1 MNHERRITMDKKQ
14 SLAFLLSA
22 MMVATPFSA
31 FAAEDGT
38 APADADASAKAATE
52 QSVENNQAKGKA
64 SVQEDAQLDE
74 NELPIVPG
82 EGTGEEK
89 KDETPASNAWE
100 AADFTYGEWVIGGSD
115 KICPSN
121 DDTAYLKTKVWVV
134 TGLSDSGKAK
144 LENNKNL
151 VIPAKDPDG
160 KKVQG
165 VGKEAFK
172 KMGLTSVQF
181 PENVKTANDTNW
193 DSSVKERGDFFIGNL
208 AFQGNNLKEVTLPE
222 GVFYVATNGFSRNPN
237 LKEVTFPSTIK
248 LIGNSAFAA
257 CAIEK
262 LNFSENTDFPLAIDN
277 IAFFNN
283 KIKSVWLPDKT
294 EKVTNMA
301 FRSNTGVENGIVH
314 LYIPKTKGNY
324 VDNNAYQKPFVGD
337 AIPAEAWAEK
347 PWGTAHFT
355 FDGTTITGLSESGK
369 IKIQNDTNLVL
380 PDQNAAGEDVTA
392 IGNGTNGVGTFGYKA
407 ADGTV
412 YAPDFVKLPAKL
424 ESIGNFAFSAVVD
437 TKTSEVKHGVKAVVF
452 PETLKTIG
460 NTAFQNAPLTEVSL
474 PDSVTSVGS
483 GAFTNTEQATTHIE
497 KVKLSKGMTAIPAG
511 MFTNQKVKNVEI
523 PEGIKTIGKRAF
535 AGNRV
540 ETLKLSGTVE
550 KIDEYAFWNNQIKEL
565 EIPGNVKTIGRYA
578 FQRTQDSIKASIN
591 KVVLHEG
598 LESIGKQAFYQTL
611 TSECKSIDLPTTV
624 KVLDAAAFEGNAKVT
639 LISLVEDQVNAV
651 GDYAK
656 VVAKGTAHEI
666 VLIHKVTFDAGEG
679 KADAETARTDKDG
692 KLAEL
697 PDAVRDGYTFE
708 GWFTAA
714 EGGVAVTADTVFDK
728 DTTVFAHWKKNVVSA
743 TPSVKLSTSAY
754 TYNGKVKTPGV
765 KVSVNG
771 TVLTKDNYSVSYG
784 KGRKNVG
791 KYTVKVTLK
800 NDYAGSKTVSFKINP
815 PKSAVKKLK
824 KGKKSFTVYVKK
836 QSKQTSGYQVQ
847 YSTSK
852 KFKSP
857 KTKSLTSYKKTSL
870 KVKKL
875 KKHKK
880 YYVRVRTYKK
890 VGKAK
895 YYSSWSSAKS
905 VKTK

>member
-1 MNHERRITMDKKQ
+1 MDKKQ

-100 AADFTYGEWVIGGSD
+100 AADFTYGEWAID
-115 KICPSN
+115 KNDMLCPSN
-121 DDTAYLKTKVWVV
+121 DSEAYLKTTVWVV

-144 LENNKNL
+144 LENNKDL
-151 VIPAKDPDG
+151 VIPAKDSDG

-181 PENVKTANDTNW
+181 PENVKTDNDTNW

-347 PWGTAHFT
+347 PWGTAHFI

-407 ADGTV
+407 ADCTV
-412 YAPDFVKLPAKL
+412 YAPDSVKLPAKL

-483 GAFTNTEQATTHIE
+483 GAFTNTEKATTHIE

-697 PDAVRDGYTFE
+697 PGAVRDGYTFE

-714 EGGVAVTADTVFDK
+714 EGGDAVTADTVFDK

-743 TPSVKLSTSAY
+743 TPSVKLSTSTY
-754 TYNGKVKTPGV
+754 TYNEKVKTPGV

>member
-1 MNHERRITMDKKQ
+1 MDKKQ

-100 AADFTYGEWVIGGSD
+100 AADFTYGEWAID
-115 KICPSN
+115 KNDMLCPSN
-121 DDTAYLKTKVWVV
+121 DNEAYLKTTVWVV

-144 LENNKNL
+144 LENNKDL
-151 VIPAKDPDG
+151 VIPAKDSDG

-412 YAPDFVKLPAKL
+412 YAPDSVKLPAKL

-497 KVKLSKGMTAIPAG
+497 KVKLSKGMTAIPVS

-697 PDAVRDGYTFE
+697 PGAARDGYTFE

-890 VGKAK
+890 VGKPK

>member
-1 MNHERRITMDKKQ
+1 MDKKQ

-100 AADFTYGEWVIGGSD
+100 AADFTYGEWVIGGTD

-121 DDTAYLKTKVWVV
+121 DNEAYLKTTVWVV

-144 LENNKNL
+144 LESNKDL
-151 VIPAKDPDG
+151 VIPAKDSDG

-165 VGKEAFK
+165 VGESAFK
-172 KMGLTSVQF
+172 SMGIKSVKF

-193 DSSVKERGDFFIGNL
+193 DSNVKERGDFFIGGL
-208 AFQGNNLKEVTLPE
+208 AFQSNNLEEVTLPE
-222 GVFYVATNGFSRNPN
+222 GVFYLARQAFAKNAN
-237 LKEVTFPSTIK
+237 LKKVTFPSTIK
-248 LIGNSAFAA
+248 MLASGAFGS
-257 CAIEK
+257 CAIES
-262 LNFSENTDFPLAIDN
+262 LNFPETTDFPLVIDN
-277 IAFFNN
+277 GAFMVN

-294 EKVTNMA
+294 EKVSKQA
-301 FRSNTGVENGIVH
+301 FMKNTGMENGTVH
-314 LYIPKTKGNY
+314 LYIPTTKGSY
-324 VDNNAYQKPFVGD
+324 VDNNAYQQPFVGD

-347 PWGTAHFT
+347 PWGTAHFA

-392 IGNGTNGVGTFGYKA
+392 IGNGTNGVGTFGYKE

-412 YAPDFVKLPAKL
+412 YAPDSVKLPAKL

-437 TKTSEVKHGVKAVVF
+437 TKTSEVKHGVKEVEF

-483 GAFTNTEQATTHIE
+483 GAFTNTEKATTHIE

-511 MFTNQKVKNVEI
+511 IFTNQKVKNVEI

-639 LISLVEDQVNAV
+639 LISLEDQVNAV

-728 DTTVFAHWKKNVVSA
+728 DITVFAHWKKNVVSA
-743 TPSVKLSTSAY
+743 TPSVKLSTSTY
-754 TYNGKVKTPGV
+754 TYNEKVKTPGV

-824 KGKKSFTVYVKK
+824 KGKNP
-836 QSKQTSGYQVQ
+836 
-847 YSTSK
+847 
-852 KFKSP
+852 SP
-857 KTKSLTSYKKTSL
+857 YM
-870 KVKKL
+870 
-875 KKHKK
+875 
-880 YYVRVRTYKK
+880 
-890 VGKAK
+890 
-895 YYSSWSSAKS
+895 
-905 VKTK
+905 

>member
-1 MNHERRITMDKKQ
+1 MDKKQ

-100 AADFTYGEWVIGGSD
+100 ATDFTYGEWTIDSNAML
-115 KICPSN
+115 CPSN
-121 DDTAYLKTKVWVV
+121 DTEAYLKTTVWVV

-151 VIPAKDPDG
+151 VIPEKDPTG

-165 VGKEAFK
+165 VGKDAFK

-222 GVFYVATNGFSRNPN
+222 GVFYVAPNGFSKNPN

-355 FDGTTITGLSESGK
+355 FDGTTITGLSESGE

-392 IGNGTNGVGTFGYKA
+392 IGDGTNGVGTFGYKA

-412 YAPDFVKLPAKL
+412 YAPDSVKLPAKL

-483 GAFTNTEQATTHIE
+483 GAFTNTEKATTHIE

-523 PEGIKTIGKRAF
+523 PEGIKTIGVRAF

-540 ETLKLSGTVE
+540 ETLKISGTVE
-550 KIDEYAFWNNQIKEL
+550 KIDDYAFWNNQMKEL

-578 FQRTQDSIKASIN
+578 FQRTQEYIKATIN

-598 LESIGKQAFYQTL
+598 LESIGKKAFYQTL

-639 LISLVEDQVNAV
+639 LISLVEDQVNAK
-651 GDYAK
+651 GDYTK

-666 VLIHKVTFDAGEG
+666 VLVHKVTFDAGEG

-697 PDAVRDGYTFE
+697 PNAVRDGYTFE

-714 EGGVAVTADTVFDK
+714 EGGDAVTADTVFDK

-743 TPSVKLSTSAY
+743 TPSAKLSTSAY

>member
-1 MNHERRITMDKKQ
+1 MDKKQ

-100 AADFTYGEWVIGGSD
+100 AADFTYGEWAID
-115 KICPSN
+115 KNDMLCPSN
-121 DDTAYLKTKVWVV
+121 DSEAYLKTTVWVV

-144 LENNKNL
+144 LENNKDL
-151 VIPAKDPDG
+151 VIPAKDSDG

-181 PENVKTANDTNW
+181 PENVKTDNDTNW

-347 PWGTAHFT
+347 PWGTAHFI

-412 YAPDFVKLPAKL
+412 YAPDSVKLPAKL

-483 GAFTNTEQATTHIE
+483 GAFTNTEKATTHIE

-697 PDAVRDGYTFE
+697 PGAVRDGYTFE

-714 EGGVAVTADTVFDK
+714 EGGDAVTADTVFDK

-743 TPSVKLSTSAY
+743 TPSVKLSTSTY
-754 TYNGKVKTPGV
+754 TYNEKVKTPGV

>member
-1 MNHERRITMDKKQ
+1 MDKKQ

-31 FAAEDGT
+31 FAAEDGG
-38 APADADASAKAATE
+38 APADADASSAKAATE
-52 QSVENNQAKGKA
+52 QGVENNQATGKA

-89 KDETPASNAWE
+89 KDETPASNAW
-100 AADFTYGEWVIGGSD
+100 AA
-115 KICPSN
+115 
-121 DDTAYLKTKVWVV
+121 
-134 TGLSDSGKAK
+134 
-144 LENNKNL
+144 
-151 VIPAKDPDG
+151 
-160 KKVQG
+160 
-165 VGKEAFK
+165 
-172 KMGLTSVQF
+172 
-181 PENVKTANDTNW
+181 
-193 DSSVKERGDFFIGNL
+193 
-208 AFQGNNLKEVTLPE
+208 
-222 GVFYVATNGFSRNPN
+222 
-237 LKEVTFPSTIK
+237 
-248 LIGNSAFAA
+248 
-257 CAIEK
+257 
-262 LNFSENTDFPLAIDN
+262 TDFI
-277 IAFFNN
+277 
-283 KIKSVWLPDKT
+283 
-294 EKVTNMA
+294 
-301 FRSNTGVENGIVH
+301 
-314 LYIPKTKGNY
+314 
-324 VDNNAYQKPFVGD
+324 
-337 AIPAEAWAEK
+337 
-347 PWGTAHFT
+347 

-380 PDQNAAGEDVTA
+380 PDQNAAGEDITA
-392 IGNGTNGVGTFGYKA
+392 IGKGTVGVGTFGYKT

-412 YAPDFVKLPAKL
+412 YAPDSVKLPAKL

-437 TKTSEVKHGVKAVVF
+437 TKTSEVKHGVKEVEF

-460 NTAFQNAPLTEVSL
+460 DTAFQNAPLTEVSL
-474 PDSVTSVGS
+474 PDSVTSVGN

-523 PEGIKTIGKRAF
+523 PEGIKTIGIRAF

-540 ETLKLSGTVE
+540 ETLKISGTVE
-550 KIDEYAFWNNQIKEL
+550 KIDDYAFWNNQMKEL
-565 EIPGNVKTIGRYA
+565 EIPGNVKTIGRFA
-578 FQRTQDSIKASIN
+578 FQRTQKYIEATIN

-598 LESIGKQAFYQTL
+598 LESIGKKAFYQTL

-639 LISLVEDQVNAV
+639 LTSLVEDQVNAK
-651 GDYAK
+651 GNYTK
-656 VVAKGTAHEI
+656 VVPQGKAHEI
-666 VLIHKVTFDAGEG
+666 VLVHKVTFDAGEGKTDAETARTDKDGKLAELPGAARDGYTFEGWFTAAEGGDAVTADTVFDKDTTVFAHWKAYPVVTFDAGEG

-692 KLAEL
+692 KLEEL
-697 PDAVRDGYTFE
+697 PGAARDGYTFE

-714 EGGVAVTADTVFDK
+714 EGGDAVTADTVFDK

-743 TPSVKLSTSAY
+743 TPSVKLSTSVY

-791 KYTVKVTLK
+791 KYAVKVTLK

-824 KGKKSFTVYVKK
+824 KSKKSFTVYVKK

-890 VGKAK
+890 IGKAK
-895 YYSSWSSAKS
+895 YYSGWSSAKS

>member
-1 MNHERRITMDKKQ
+1 MDKKQ

-89 KDETPASNAWE
+89 KDEPPASNAWE
-100 AADFTYGEWVIGGSD
+100 ATDFTYGEWVIGGTD

-121 DDTAYLKTKVWVV
+121 DTEAYLKTTVWVV

-144 LENNKNL
+144 LENNKDL

-165 VGKEAFK
+165 VGESAFK
-172 KMGLTSVQF
+172 SMGIKSVKF

-193 DSSVKERGDFFIGNL
+193 DSNVKERGDFFIGGL
-208 AFQGNNLKEVTLPE
+208 AFQSNNLEEVTLPE
-222 GVFYVATNGFSRNPN
+222 GVFYLARQAFAKNAN
-237 LKEVTFPSTIK
+237 LKKVTFPSTIK
-248 LIGNSAFAA
+248 MLASGAFGS
-257 CAIEK
+257 CAIES
-262 LNFSENTDFPLAIDN
+262 LNFPETTDFPLVIDN
-277 IAFFNN
+277 GAFMVN

-294 EKVTNMA
+294 EKVSKQA
-301 FRSNTGVENGIVH
+301 FMKNTGMENGTVH
-314 LYIPKTKGNY
+314 LYIPTTKGSY
-324 VDNNAYQKPFVGD
+324 VDNNAYQQPFVGD

-347 PWGTAHFT
+347 PWGTAHFA

-412 YAPDFVKLPAKL
+412 YAPDSVKLPAKL

-437 TKTSEVKHGVKAVVF
+437 TKTSEVKHGVKEVEF

-483 GAFTNTEQATTHIE
+483 GAFTNTEKATTHIE

-697 PDAVRDGYTFE
+697 PTATRDGYTFE

-714 EGGVAVTADTVFDK
+714 EGGDAVTADTVFDK
-728 DTTVFAHWKKNVVSA
+728 DTTVFAHWKQNVVKA

-857 KTKSLTSYKKTSL
+857 KAKSLTSYKKTKL

>member
-1 MNHERRITMDKKQ
+1 MDKKQ

-31 FAAEDGT
+31 FATEDGT

-100 AADFTYGEWVIGGSD
+100 AADFTYGEWAID
-115 KICPSN
+115 KNDMLCPSN
-121 DDTAYLKTKVWVV
+121 DNEAYLKTTVWVV

-144 LENNKNL
+144 LENNKDL
-151 VIPAKDPDG
+151 VIPAKDSDG

-392 IGNGTNGVGTFGYKA
+392 IGDGTNGVGTFGYKA

-412 YAPDFVKLPAKL
+412 YAPDSVKLPAKL

-483 GAFTNTEQATTHIE
+483 GAFTNTEKATTHIE

-697 PDAVRDGYTFE
+697 PGAVRDGYTFE

-714 EGGVAVTADTVFDK
+714 EGGDAVTADTVFDK

>member
-1 MNHERRITMDKKQ
+1 MDKKQ

-38 APADADASAKAATE
+38 ALADADASAKAATE

-89 KDETPASNAWE
+89 KDEPPASNAWE
-100 AADFTYGEWVIGGSD
+100 ATDFTYGEWAID
-115 KICPSN
+115 KNDMLCPSN
-121 DDTAYLKTKVWVV
+121 DSEAYLKTTVWVV

-144 LENNKNL
+144 LENNKDL
-151 VIPAKDPDG
+151 VIPAKDSDG

-181 PENVKTANDTNW
+181 PENVKTDNDTNW

-347 PWGTAHFT
+347 PWGTAHFI

-412 YAPDFVKLPAKL
+412 YAPDSVKLPAKL

-483 GAFTNTEQATTHIE
+483 GAFTNTEKATTHIE

-697 PDAVRDGYTFE
+697 PGAVRDGYTFE

-714 EGGVAVTADTVFDK
+714 EGGDAVTADTVFDK
-728 DTTVFAHWKKNVVSA
+728 DTTVFARWKKNVVNA

-857 KTKSLTSYKKTSL
+857 KAKSLTSYKKTKL

>member
-89 KDETPASNAWE
+89 KDEPPASNAWE
-100 AADFTYGEWVIGGSD
+100 ATDFTYGEWVIGGTD

-121 DDTAYLKTKVWVV
+121 DTEAYLKTTVWVV

-144 LENNKNL
+144 LENNKDL

-165 VGKEAFK
+165 VGESAFK
-172 KMGLTSVQF
+172 SMGIKSVKF

-193 DSSVKERGDFFIGNL
+193 DSNVKERGDFFIGGL
-208 AFQGNNLKEVTLPE
+208 AFQSNNLEEVTLPE
-222 GVFYVATNGFSRNPN
+222 GVFYLARQAFAKNAN
-237 LKEVTFPSTIK
+237 LKKVTFPSTIK
-248 LIGNSAFAA
+248 MLASGAFGS
-257 CAIEK
+257 CAIES
-262 LNFSENTDFPLAIDN
+262 LNFPETTDFPLVIDN
-277 IAFFNN
+277 GAFMVN

-294 EKVTNMA
+294 EKVSKQA
-301 FRSNTGVENGIVH
+301 FMKNTGMENGTVH
-314 LYIPKTKGNY
+314 LYIPTTKGSY
-324 VDNNAYQKPFVGD
+324 VDNNAYQQPFVGD

-347 PWGTAHFT
+347 PWGTTHFA

-412 YAPDFVKLPAKL
+412 YAPDSVKLPAKL

-437 TKTSEVKHGVKAVVF
+437 TKTSEVKHGVKEVEF

-483 GAFTNTEQATTHIE
+483 GAFTNTEKATTHIE

-511 MFTNQKVKNVEI
+511 MFTNQKVKNAEI

-697 PDAVRDGYTFE
+697 PGAVRDGYTFE

-714 EGGVAVTADTVFDK
+714 EGGDAVTADTVFDK

-743 TPSVKLSTSAY
+743 TPSVKLSTSTY
-754 TYNGKVKTPGV
+754 TYNEKVKTPGV

-857 KTKSLTSYKKTSL
+857 KTKSLTSYKKTKL

-890 VGKAK
+890 VGKTK

>member
-1 MNHERRITMDKKQ
+1 MDKKQ

-100 AADFTYGEWVIGGSD
+100 ATDFTYGEWTIDSNAML
-115 KICPSN
+115 CPSN
-121 DDTAYLKTKVWVV
+121 DTEAYLKTTVWVV

-151 VIPAKDPDG
+151 VIPEKDPTG

-165 VGKEAFK
+165 VGKDAFK

-222 GVFYVATNGFSRNPN
+222 GVFYVAPNGFSKNPN

-392 IGNGTNGVGTFGYKA
+392 IGDGTNGVGTFGYKA

-412 YAPDFVKLPAKL
+412 YAPDSVKLPAKL

-483 GAFTNTEQATTHIE
+483 GAFTNTEKATTHIE

-523 PEGIKTIGKRAF
+523 PEGIKTIGVRAF

-540 ETLKLSGTVE
+540 ETLRISGTVE
-550 KIDEYAFWNNQIKEL
+550 KIDDYAFWNNQMKEL

-578 FQRTQDSIKASIN
+578 FQRTQEYIKATIN

-598 LESIGKQAFYQTL
+598 LESIGKKAFYQTL

-639 LISLVEDQVNAV
+639 LISLVEDQVNAK
-651 GDYAK
+651 GDYTK

-666 VLIHKVTFDAGEG
+666 VLVHKVTFDAGEG

-697 PDAVRDGYTFE
+697 PNAVRDGYTFE

-714 EGGVAVTADTVFDK
+714 EGGDAVTADTVFDK
-728 DTTVFAHWKKNVVSA
+728 DITVFAHWKKNVVSA
-743 TPSVKLSTSAY
+743 TPSVKLSTSTY

-800 NDYAGSKTVSFKINP
+800 NDYTGSKTVSFKINP

>member
-1 MNHERRITMDKKQ
+1 MDKKQ

-38 APADADASAKAATE
+38 APADADASAKAANE

-100 AADFTYGEWVIGGSD
+100 AADFTYGEWAID
-115 KICPSN
+115 KNDMLCPSN
-121 DDTAYLKTKVWVV
+121 DNEAYLKTTVWVV

-144 LENNKNL
+144 LENNKDL
-151 VIPAKDPDG
+151 VIPAKDSDG

>member
-1 MNHERRITMDKKQ
+1 M
-14 SLAFLLSA
+14 
-22 MMVATPFSA
+22 
-31 FAAEDGT
+31 
-38 APADADASAKAATE
+38 
-52 QSVENNQAKGKA
+52 
-64 SVQEDAQLDE
+64 QEDAQLDE

-100 AADFTYGEWVIGGSD
+100 ATDFTYGEWTID
-115 KICPSN
+115 HNDMLCPSN
-121 DDTAYLKTKVWVV
+121 DTNAYLKTTVWVV
-134 TGLSDSGKAK
+134 TGLSDSGKVK
-144 LENNKNL
+144 LENNKDL
-151 VIPAKDPDG
+151 VIPEKDPDG

-165 VGKEAFK
+165 VAKDAFK

-181 PENVKTANDTNW
+181 PENVKTSNDTNW

-222 GVFYVATNGFSRNPN
+222 GVFYVAPNGFSKNPN

-262 LNFSENTDFPLAIDN
+262 LNFSETTDFPLAIDN
-277 IAFFNN
+277 IAFFKN

-301 FRSNTGVENGIVH
+301 FRDNVGVENKVVH

-355 FDGTTITGLSESGK
+355 FNGTTITGLSESGK
-369 IKIQNDTNLVL
+369 IKIQKDTNLVL

-392 IGNGTNGVGTFGYKA
+392 IGNGSYGVGTFGYKA

-412 YAPDFVKLPAKL
+412 YAPDSVKFPAKL
-424 ESIGNFAFSAVVD
+424 ESIGNLAFSAVVEMS
-437 TKTSEVKHGVKAVVF
+437 TGEVKHGLKTVEF

-460 NTAFQNAPLTEVSL
+460 NTAFQNAPLKEVVI

-483 GAFTNTEQATTHIE
+483 GAFTNTEKASVRIE
-497 KVKLSKGMTAIPAG
+497 KVKLSKNMTAIPAS
-511 MFTNQKVKNVEI
+511 MFTNQQIKNVEI
-523 PEGIKTIGKRAF
+523 PEGVTSIGSRAF

-540 ETLKLSGTVE
+540 ETLKISGTVE
-550 KIDEYAFWNNQIKEL
+550 KIDDYAFWNNQLKEV

-578 FQRTQDSIKASIN
+578 FQRTQEYIKASIN

-598 LESIGKQAFYQTL
+598 LESIGKRAFYQTL
-611 TSECKSIDLPTTV
+611 TAECKSIDLPTTV
-624 KVLDAAAFEGNAKVT
+624 KVLDVSAFEGNAKVT
-639 LISLVEDQVNAV
+639 LTSLVEDQVNAK

-656 VVAKGTAHEI
+656 VVPQGKAHEI
-666 VLIHKVTFDAGEG
+666 VLVRKVTFDAGEG
-679 KADAETARTDKDG
+679 KADIASVRTDKDG

-697 PDAVRDGYTFE
+697 PTATRDGYTFE

-714 EGGVAVTADTVFDK
+714 EGGNAVTADTVFDK

-857 KTKSLTSYKKTSL
+857 KTKSLTSYKKTKL

>member
-1 MNHERRITMDKKQ
+1 MDKKQ

-100 AADFTYGEWVIGGSD
+100 AADFTYGEWAID
-115 KICPSN
+115 KNDMLCSSN
-121 DDTAYLKTKVWVV
+121 DSEAYLKTTVWVV

-144 LENNKNL
+144 LENNKDL
-151 VIPAKDPDG
+151 VIPAKDSDG

-347 PWGTAHFT
+347 PWGTAHFI

-412 YAPDFVKLPAKL
+412 YAPDSVKLPAKL

-437 TKTSEVKHGVKAVVF
+437 TKTSEVKHGVKEVEF

-474 PDSVTSVGS
+474 PDSVTSVGG
-483 GAFTNTEQATTHIE
+483 GAFTNTEKATTHIE

-639 LISLVEDQVNAV
+639 LISLVEDQANAV

-697 PDAVRDGYTFE
+697 PGAVRDGYTFE

-714 EGGVAVTADTVFDK
+714 EGGDAVTADNVFDK

-857 KTKSLTSYKKTSL
+857 KAKSLTSYKKTKL

>member
-1 MNHERRITMDKKQ
+1 MDHERRITMDKKQ

-31 FAAEDGT
+31 FAAEDGA

-52 QSVENNQAKGKA
+52 QSLENDRAKGEA

-100 AADFTYGEWVIGGSD
+100 ATDFTYGEWTID
-115 KICPSN
+115 TNDMLCPS
-121 DDTAYLKTKVWVV
+121 DDTTAYLKTTVWVV
-134 TGLSDSGKAK
+134 TGLSDSGKVK
-144 LENNKNL
+144 LENNKDL
-151 VIPAKDPDG
+151 VIPEKDPDG

-165 VGKEAFK
+165 VGANAFK
-172 KMGLTSVQF
+172 SMGITSVKF
-181 PENVKTANDTNW
+181 PENVKAANDTNW
-193 DSSVKERGDFFIGNL
+193 DSNVKERGDFFIGSL
-208 AFQGNNLKEVTLPE
+208 AFYANNLEEVNLPE
-222 GVFYVATNGFSRNPN
+222 GVFYVARQAFSKNAN
-237 LKEVTFPSTIK
+237 LKKVTFSSTIK

-262 LNFSENTDFPLAIDN
+262 LNFSETTDFPLAIDN
-277 IAFFNN
+277 MAFFKN

-347 PWGTAHFT
+347 PWGTAHFA

-412 YAPDFVKLPAKL
+412 YAPDSVKLPAKL

-474 PDSVTSVGS
+474 PDSVISVGS
-483 GAFTNTEQATTHIE
+483 GAFTNTEKATTHIE
-497 KVKLSKGMTAIPAG
+497 KVKLSKGMTAIPAS
-511 MFTNQKVKNVEI
+511 MFTNQKVKSVEI
-523 PEGIKTIGKRAF
+523 PEGIKTIGARAF
-535 AGNRV
+535 AGNYV

-550 KIDEYAFWNNQIKEL
+550 KIDDYAFWNNQMKEL

-578 FQRTQDSIKASIN
+578 FQRTQDYIKASIN
-591 KVVLHEG
+591 KVILHEG
-598 LESIGKQAFYQTL
+598 LESIGKKAFYQTL
-611 TSECKSIDLPTTV
+611 TAECKTIDLPTTV
-624 KVLDAAAFEGNAKVT
+624 RVLDATAFEGNAPVT
-639 LISLVEDQVNAV
+639 LISVVEDQANAA
-651 GDYAK
+651 GDYVK
-656 VVAKGTAHEI
+656 VAVKGEGHEI
-666 VLIHKVTFDAGEG
+666 VLVRKVTFDAGEG

-697 PDAVRDGYTFE
+697 PGAVRDGYTFE

-714 EGGVAVTADTVFDK
+714 EGGDAVTADTVFDK
-728 DTTVFAHWKKNVVSA
+728 DTTVFAHWKKDVVSA
-743 TPSVKLSTSAY
+743 TPSVKLSTSTY
-754 TYNGKVKTPGV
+754 TYNEKVKTPGV

-857 KTKSLTSYKKTSL
+857 KAKSLTSYKKTKL

-890 VGKAK
+890 VGKTK

>member
-1 MNHERRITMDKKQ
+1 MDKKQ

-31 FAAEDGT
+31 FAAEDGE
-38 APADADASAKAATE
+38 APADADASTKAATE

-89 KDETPASNAWE
+89 KDETPESNAWE
-100 AADFTYGEWVIGGSD
+100 ATDFTYGKWAID
-115 KICPSN
+115 KNDMLCPSN
-121 DDTAYLKTKVWVV
+121 DTEAYLKTTVWVV

-144 LENNKNL
+144 LENNKDL
-151 VIPAKDPDG
+151 VIPEKDSDG

-165 VGKEAFK
+165 VGGSAFK
-172 KMGLTSVQF
+172 SMGIKSVKF

-193 DSSVKERGDFFIGNL
+193 DSNVKERGDFFIGGL
-208 AFQGNNLKEVTLPE
+208 AFQSNNLEEVTLPE
-222 GVFYVATNGFSRNPN
+222 GVFYLARQAFAKNAN
-237 LKEVTFPSTIK
+237 LKKVTFPSTIK
-248 LIGNSAFAA
+248 MIAQNAFGLG
-257 CAIEK
+257 AIES
-262 LNFSENTDFPLAIDN
+262 LNFPETTDFHLVIDN
-277 IAFFNN
+277 AAFMSN
-283 KIKSVWLPDKT
+283 KIKTVWLPDKT

-314 LYIPKTKGNY
+314 LYIPKTKGSY
-324 VDNNAYQKPFVGD
+324 VDNNSYQKPFVGD

-347 PWGTAHFT
+347 PWGTAHFA

-392 IGNGTNGVGTFGYKA
+392 IGDGSGGVGTFGYKT

-412 YAPDFVKLPAKL
+412 YAPDSVKLPAKL
-424 ESIGNFAFSAVVD
+424 KSIGNSAFSAVVD

-474 PDSVTSVGS
+474 PDSVTSVGG
-483 GAFTNTEQATTHIE
+483 GAFTNTEKASIHIE
-497 KVKLSKGMTAIPAG
+497 KVKLSKGMTDIPAG
-511 MFTNQKVKNVEI
+511 VFTNQKIKVVEI
-523 PEGIKTIGKRAF
+523 PEGIKSIGRLAF
-535 AGNRV
+535 AGNYV
-540 ETLKLSGTVE
+540 ETLKISSTVE
-550 KIDEYAFWNNQIKEL
+550 SIGESAFVNNQMKKL

-578 FQRTQDSIKASIN
+578 FKRSQESIKASID

-598 LESIGKQAFYQTL
+598 LESIGKQAFGQTL

-639 LISLVEDQVNAV
+639 LTSLVEDQVNAV

-656 VVAKGTAHEI
+656 VVPQGKAHEI
-666 VLIHKVTFDAGEG
+666 VLVHKVTFDAGEG

-697 PDAVRDGYTFE
+697 PNAARDGYTFE

-714 EGGVAVTADTVFDK
+714 EGGDAVTADTVFDK

-784 KGRKNVG
+784 KGRKYVG

-857 KTKSLTSYKKTSL
+857 KTKSLTSYKKTKL

-890 VGKAK
+890 VGKTK

>member
-1 MNHERRITMDKKQ
+1 
-14 SLAFLLSA
+14 
-22 MMVATPFSA
+22 
-31 FAAEDGT
+31 
-38 APADADASAKAATE
+38 
-52 QSVENNQAKGKA
+52 
-64 SVQEDAQLDE
+64 
-74 NELPIVPG
+74 
-82 EGTGEEK
+82 
-89 KDETPASNAWE
+89 
-100 AADFTYGEWVIGGSD
+100 
-115 KICPSN
+115 
-121 DDTAYLKTKVWVV
+121 
-134 TGLSDSGKAK
+134 
-144 LENNKNL
+144 
-151 VIPAKDPDG
+151 
-160 KKVQG
+160 
-165 VGKEAFK
+165 
-172 KMGLTSVQF
+172 MGLTSVQF

-380 PDQNAAGEDVTA
+380 PNQNAAGEDVTA

-412 YAPDFVKLPAKL
+412 YAPDSVKLPAKL

-497 KVKLSKGMTAIPAG
+497 KVKLSKGMTAIPVS

-550 KIDEYAFWNNQIKEL
+550 KIDEYAFWNNQMKEL
-565 EIPGNVKTIGRYA
+565 EIPGNVKTIGKYA
-578 FQRTQDSIKASIN
+578 FQRTQDYIKATIN
-591 KVVLHEG
+591 KVILHEG
-598 LESIGKQAFYQTL
+598 LESIGKRAFYQTL

-697 PDAVRDGYTFE
+697 PGAARDGYTFE

-714 EGGVAVTADTVFDK
+714 EGGDAVTADTVFDK

-857 KTKSLTSYKKTSL
+857 KTKSLTSCKKTGL

>member
-1 MNHERRITMDKKQ
+1 MDKKQ

-31 FAAEDGT
+31 FSAEDGT

-100 AADFTYGEWVIGGSD
+100 AADFTYGEWAIGEND

-121 DDTAYLKTKVWVV
+121 DTKAYLKTTVWVV

-144 LENNKNL
+144 LENNKDL
-151 VIPAKDPDG
+151 VIPEKDPDG

-165 VGKEAFK
+165 VGKGAFK

-222 GVFYVATNGFSRNPN
+222 GVFYVAPNGFSKNPN

-392 IGNGTNGVGTFGYKA
+392 IGDGTNGVGTFGYKA

-412 YAPDFVKLPAKL
+412 YAPDSVKLPAKL

-483 GAFTNTEQATTHIE
+483 GAFTNTEKATTHIE

-523 PEGIKTIGKRAF
+523 PEGIKTIGVRAF

-540 ETLKLSGTVE
+540 ETLKISGTVE
-550 KIDEYAFWNNQIKEL
+550 KIDDYAFRNNQMKEL

-578 FQRTQDSIKASIN
+578 FQRTQEYIKATIN

-598 LESIGKQAFYQTL
+598 LESIGKKAFYQTL

-639 LISLVEDQVNAV
+639 LISLVEDQVNAK
-651 GDYAK
+651 GDYTK

-666 VLIHKVTFDAGEG
+666 VLVHKVTFDAGEG

-697 PDAVRDGYTFE
+697 PDAARDGYTFE

-714 EGGVAVTADTVFDK
+714 EGGDAVTADTVFDK
-728 DTTVFAHWKKNVVSA
+728 DTIVFAHWKKNVVSA

-857 KTKSLTSYKKTSL
+857 KAKSLTSYKKTKL

>member
-89 KDETPASNAWE
+89 KDETSASNAWE
-100 AADFTYGEWVIGGSD
+100 ATDFTYGEWTIDSNAML
-115 KICPSN
+115 CPSN
-121 DDTAYLKTKVWVV
+121 DTEAYLKTTVWVV

-144 LENNKNL
+144 LENNKDL
-151 VIPAKDPDG
+151 VIPEKDPTG

-165 VGKEAFK
+165 VGKDAFK

-222 GVFYVATNGFSRNPN
+222 GVFYVAPNGFSKNPN

-392 IGNGTNGVGTFGYKA
+392 IGDGTNGVGTFGYKA

-412 YAPDFVKLPAKL
+412 YAPDSVKLPAKL

-483 GAFTNTEQATTHIE
+483 GAFTNTEKATTHIE

-523 PEGIKTIGKRAF
+523 PEGIKTIGVRAF

-540 ETLKLSGTVE
+540 ETLKISGTVE
-550 KIDEYAFWNNQIKEL
+550 KIDDYAFWNNQMKEL

-578 FQRTQDSIKASIN
+578 FQRTQEYIKATIN

-598 LESIGKQAFYQTL
+598 LESIGKKAFYQTL

-639 LISLVEDQVNAV
+639 LISLVEDQVNAK
-651 GDYAK
+651 GDYTK

-666 VLIHKVTFDAGEG
+666 VLVHKVTFDAGEG

-697 PDAVRDGYTFE
+697 PNAVRDGYTFE

-714 EGGVAVTADTVFDK
+714 EGGDAVTADTVFDK

-857 KTKSLTSYKKTSL
+857 KTKSLTSYKKTKL

>member
-1 MNHERRITMDKKQ
+1 MDKKQ

-89 KDETPASNAWE
+89 KDEPPASNAWE
-100 AADFTYGEWVIGGSD
+100 ATDFTYGEWVIGGTD

-121 DDTAYLKTKVWVV
+121 DTEAYLKTTVWVV

-144 LENNKNL
+144 LENNKDL

-392 IGNGTNGVGTFGYKA
+392 IGDGTNGVGTFGYKA

-412 YAPDFVKLPAKL
+412 YAPDSVKLPAKL

-483 GAFTNTEQATTHIE
+483 GAFTNTEKATTHIE

-679 KADAETARTDKDG
+679 KADAETARTEKDG

-697 PDAVRDGYTFE
+697 PGAVRDGYTFE

-714 EGGVAVTADTVFDK
+714 EGGDAVTADTVFDK

>member
-1 MNHERRITMDKKQ
+1 MDKKQ

-31 FAAEDGT
+31 FAAEDGA

-52 QSVENNQAKGKA
+52 QSLENDRAKGDA

-89 KDETPASNAWE
+89 KGETPASNAWE
-100 AADFTYGEWVIGGSD
+100 ATDFTYGEWTID
-115 KICPSN
+115 TNDMLCPS
-121 DDTAYLKTKVWVV
+121 DDTTAYLKTTVWVV
-134 TGLSDSGKAK
+134 TGLSDSGKVK
-144 LENNKNL
+144 LENNKDL
-151 VIPAKDPDG
+151 VIPEKDPDG

-165 VGKEAFK
+165 VGANAFK
-172 KMGLTSVQF
+172 SMGITSVKF
-181 PENVKTANDTNW
+181 PENVKAANDTNW
-193 DSSVKERGDFFIGNL
+193 DSNVKERGDFFIGSL
-208 AFQGNNLKEVTLPE
+208 AFCANNLEEVNLPE
-222 GVFYVATNGFSRNPN
+222 GVFYVARQAFSKNAN
-237 LKEVTFPSTIK
+237 LKKVTFSSTIK

-262 LNFSENTDFPLAIDN
+262 LNFSETTDFPLAIDN
-277 IAFFNN
+277 MAFFKN

-347 PWGTAHFT
+347 PWGTAHFI

-380 PDQNAAGEDVTA
+380 PDQTAAGEDVTA
-392 IGNGTNGVGTFGYKA
+392 IGNGKYGVGTFGYTA
-407 ADGTV
+407 GDGTV
-412 YAPDFVKLPAKL
+412 YAPDSVKFPAKL

-437 TKTSEVKHGVKAVVF
+437 TKTSEVKHGVKEVEF

-497 KVKLSKGMTAIPAG
+497 KVKLSKGMTAIPAS
-511 MFTNQKVKNVEI
+511 MFTNQKVKSVEI
-523 PEGIKTIGKRAF
+523 PEGIKTIGARAF
-535 AGNRV
+535 AGNYV

-550 KIDEYAFWNNQIKEL
+550 KIDDYAFWNNQMKEL

-578 FQRTQDSIKASIN
+578 FQRTQDYIKASIN
-591 KVVLHEG
+591 KVILHEG
-598 LESIGKQAFYQTL
+598 LESIGKKAFYQTL
-611 TSECKSIDLPTTV
+611 TAECKTIDLPTTV
-624 KVLDAAAFEGNAKVT
+624 RVLDATAFEGNAPVT
-639 LISLVEDQVNAV
+639 LISVVEDQANAA
-651 GDYAK
+651 GDYVK
-656 VVAKGTAHEI
+656 VAVKGEGHEI
-666 VLIHKVTFDAGEG
+666 VLVRKVTFDAGEG
-679 KADAETARTDKDG
+679 KADIASVRTDKDG

-697 PDAVRDGYTFE
+697 PTATRDGYTFE

-714 EGGVAVTADTVFDK
+714 EGGDAVTADTVFDK
-728 DTTVFAHWKKNVVSA
+728 DTTVFAHWKQNVVKA

-857 KTKSLTSYKKTSL
+857 KAKSLTSYKKTKL

>member
-1 MNHERRITMDKKQ
+1 MDKKQ

-31 FAAEDGT
+31 FAAEDGA

-52 QSVENNQAKGKA
+52 QSLENDRAKGDA

-100 AADFTYGEWVIGGSD
+100 ATDFTYGEWTID
-115 KICPSN
+115 HNDMLCPSN
-121 DDTAYLKTKVWVV
+121 DTNAYLKTTVWVV
-134 TGLSDSGKAK
+134 TGLSDSGKVK
-144 LENNKNL
+144 LENNKDL
-151 VIPAKDPDG
+151 VIPEKDPDG

-165 VGKEAFK
+165 VGANAFK
-172 KMGLTSVQF
+172 SMGITSVKF
-181 PENVKTANDTNW
+181 PENVKAANDTNW
-193 DSSVKERGDFFIGNL
+193 DSNVKERGDFFIGSL
-208 AFQGNNLKEVTLPE
+208 AFYANNLEEVNLPE
-222 GVFYVATNGFSRNPN
+222 GVFYVARQAFSKNAN
-237 LKEVTFPSTIK
+237 LKKVTFSSTIK

-262 LNFSENTDFPLAIDN
+262 LNFSETTDFPLAIDN
-277 IAFFNN
+277 MAFFKN

-294 EKVTNMA
+294 EKVSKQA
-301 FRSNTGVENGIVH
+301 FMKNTGMENGTVH
-314 LYIPKTKGNY
+314 LYIPTTKGSY
-324 VDNNAYQKPFVGD
+324 VDNNAYQQPFVGD

-347 PWGTAHFT
+347 PWGTAHFA

-392 IGNGTNGVGTFGYKA
+392 IGNGKYGVGTFGYTA
-407 ADGTV
+407 GDGTV
-412 YAPDFVKLPAKL
+412 YAPDSVKFPAKL

-437 TKTSEVKHGVKAVVF
+437 TKTSEVKHGVKEVEF

-497 KVKLSKGMTAIPAG
+497 KVKLSKGMTAIPAS
-511 MFTNQKVKNVEI
+511 MFTNQKVKSVEI
-523 PEGIKTIGKRAF
+523 PEGIKTIGARAF
-535 AGNRV
+535 AGNYV

-550 KIDEYAFWNNQIKEL
+550 KIDDYAFWNNQMKEL

-578 FQRTQDSIKASIN
+578 FQRTQDYIKASIN
-591 KVVLHEG
+591 KVILHEG
-598 LESIGKQAFYQTL
+598 LESIGKKAFYQTL
-611 TSECKSIDLPTTV
+611 TAECKTIDLPTTV
-624 KVLDAAAFEGNAKVT
+624 RVLDATAFEGNAPVT
-639 LISLVEDQVNAV
+639 LISVVEDQANAA
-651 GDYAK
+651 GDYVK
-656 VVAKGTAHEI
+656 VAVKGEGHEI
-666 VLIHKVTFDAGEG
+666 VLVRKVTFDAGEG
-679 KADAETARTDKDG
+679 KADIASVRTDKDG

-697 PDAVRDGYTFE
+697 PTATRDGYTFE

-714 EGGVAVTADTVFDK
+714 EGGDAVTADTVFDK
-728 DTTVFAHWKKNVVSA
+728 DTTVFAHWKQNVVKA

>member
-1 MNHERRITMDKKQ
+1 MDKKQ

-38 APADADASAKAATE
+38 APADVDASAKAATE

-100 AADFTYGEWVIGGSD
+100 ATDFTYGEWTIDSNAML
-115 KICPSN
+115 CPSN
-121 DDTAYLKTKVWVV
+121 DTKAYLKTTVWVV

-144 LENNKNL
+144 LENNKDL
-151 VIPAKDPDG
+151 VIPEKDPTG

-165 VGKEAFK
+165 VGKDAFK

-181 PENVKTANDTNW
+181 PENVKTSNDTNW

-208 AFQGNNLKEVTLPE
+208 AFQGNDLKEVTLPE
-222 GVFYVATNGFSRNPN
+222 GVFYVAPNGFSKNPN
-237 LKEVTFPSTIK
+237 LKKVTFPSTIK

-347 PWGTAHFT
+347 PWGTAHFA

-412 YAPDFVKLPAKL
+412 YAPDSVKLPAKL

-483 GAFTNTEQATTHIE
+483 GAFTNTEKATTHIE

-511 MFTNQKVKNVEI
+511 MFTNQRVKNVEI
-523 PEGIKTIGKRAF
+523 PEGIKTIGVRAF

-540 ETLKLSGTVE
+540 ETLKISGTVE
-550 KIDEYAFWNNQIKEL
+550 KIDTYAFWNNQLKEL
-565 EIPGNVKTIGRYA
+565 EIPGNVKTIGNSA
-578 FQRTQDSIKASIN
+578 FQRTQEYIKATIN

-598 LESIGKQAFYQTL
+598 LESIGKKAFYQAL

-639 LISLVEDQVNAV
+639 LISLVEDQVNAK
-651 GDYAK
+651 GDYTK
-656 VVAKGTAHEI
+656 VVPQGKAHEI
-666 VLIHKVTFDAGEG
+666 VLVHKVTFDAGEG
-679 KADAETARTDKDG
+679 KADAEIARTDKDG

-697 PDAVRDGYTFE
+697 PAAVRDGYTFE

-714 EGGVAVTADTVFDK
+714 EGGDAVTADTVFDK
-728 DTTVFAHWKKNVVSA
+728 DTTVYAHWKKNIISA
-743 TPSVKLSTSAY
+743 TPSVKLSTSTY
-754 TYNGKVKTPGV
+754 TYNGKVKTPSV

-857 KTKSLTSYKKTSL
+857 KAKNLTSYKKTTL

>member
-1 MNHERRITMDKKQ
+1 MDKKQ

-52 QSVENNQAKGKA
+52 QSVENNQAKGEA

-100 AADFTYGEWVIGGSD
+100 AADFTYGEWAID
-115 KICPSN
+115 KNDMLCPSN
-121 DDTAYLKTKVWVV
+121 DNEAYLKTTVWVV

-144 LENNKNL
+144 LENNKDL
-151 VIPAKDPDG
+151 VIPAKDSDG

-193 DSSVKERGDFFIGNL
+193 DSSVKERGDFFIGTL

-392 IGNGTNGVGTFGYKA
+392 IGDGTNGVGTFGYKA

-412 YAPDFVKLPAKL
+412 YAPDSVKLPAKL

-452 PETLKTIG
+452 PETLKTIE

-483 GAFTNTEQATTHIE
+483 GAFTNTEKATTHIE

-697 PDAVRDGYTFE
+697 PGAVRDGYTFE

-714 EGGVAVTADTVFDK
+714 EGGDAVTADTVFDK

>member
-1 MNHERRITMDKKQ
+1 MDKKQ

-100 AADFTYGEWVIGGSD
+100 ATDFTYGEWTIDSNAML
-115 KICPSN
+115 CPSN
-121 DDTAYLKTKVWVV
+121 DTEAYLKTTVWVV

-151 VIPAKDPDG
+151 VIPEKDPTG

-165 VGKEAFK
+165 VGKDAFK

-222 GVFYVATNGFSRNPN
+222 GVFYVAPNGFSKNPN

-392 IGNGTNGVGTFGYKA
+392 IGDGTNGVGTFGYKA

-412 YAPDFVKLPAKL
+412 YAPDSVKLPAKL

-483 GAFTNTEQATTHIE
+483 GAFTNTEKATTHIE

-523 PEGIKTIGKRAF
+523 PEGIKTIGVRAF

-540 ETLKLSGTVE
+540 ETLKISGTVE
-550 KIDEYAFWNNQIKEL
+550 KIDDYAFWNNQMKEL

-578 FQRTQDSIKASIN
+578 FQRTQEYIKATIN

-598 LESIGKQAFYQTL
+598 LESIGKKAFYQTL

-639 LISLVEDQVNAV
+639 LISLVEDQVNAK
-651 GDYAK
+651 GDYTK

-666 VLIHKVTFDAGEG
+666 VLVHKVTFDAGEG

-697 PDAVRDGYTFE
+697 PNAVRDGYTFE

-714 EGGVAVTADTVFDK
+714 EGGDAVTADTVFDK

-791 KYTVKVTLK
+791 KYAVKVTLK

-857 KTKSLTSYKKTSL
+857 KTKSLTSYKKTKL

>member
-1 MNHERRITMDKKQ
+1 MDKKQ

-52 QSVENNQAKGKA
+52 QSVENNQEKGKA

-100 AADFTYGEWVIGGSD
+100 ATDFTYGEWTIDSNAM
-115 KICPSN
+115 ICPSN
-121 DDTAYLKTKVWVV
+121 DTEAYLKTTVWVV

-144 LENNKNL
+144 LENNKDL
-151 VIPAKDPDG
+151 VIPEKDPDG

-165 VGKEAFK
+165 VGKDAFK

-181 PENVKTANDTNW
+181 PENVKTSNDTNW

-208 AFQGNNLKEVTLPE
+208 AFQGNDLKEVTLPE
-222 GVFYVATNGFSRNPN
+222 GVFYVAPNGFSKNPN

-294 EKVTNMA
+294 EKVTKMA

-392 IGNGTNGVGTFGYKA
+392 IGDGSNGVGTFGYKT

-412 YAPDFVKLPAKL
+412 YAPDSVKLPAKL

-483 GAFTNTEQATTHIE
+483 GAFTNTEKATTHIE
-497 KVKLSKGMTAIPAG
+497 KVKLSKGMTAIPAS

-523 PEGIKTIGKRAF
+523 PEGIKTIGSRAF

-540 ETLKLSGTVE
+540 ETLKISGTVE
-550 KIDEYAFWNNQIKEL
+550 KIDDYAFWNNQLKEL

-578 FQRTQDSIKASIN
+578 FQRTQEYIKATIN

-598 LESIGKQAFYQTL
+598 LESIGKRAFYQTL

-624 KVLDAAAFEGNAKVT
+624 KVLDATAFEGNAPVT
-639 LISLVEDQVNAV
+639 LTSVVEDQANAV
-651 GDYAK
+651 GDYTK
-656 VVAKGTAHEI
+656 VVVKGKAHEI
-666 VLIHKVTFDAGEG
+666 VLVRKVTFDAGEG
-679 KADAETARTDKDG
+679 KVDAETARTDKDG

-697 PDAVRDGYTFE
+697 PAAVRDGYTFE

-714 EGGVAVTADTVFDK
+714 EGGDAVTAETVFDK
-728 DTTVFAHWKKNVVSA
+728 DTTVYAHWKKNIISA
-743 TPSVKLSTSAY
+743 TPSVKLSTSTY
-754 TYNGKVKTPGV
+754 TYNGKVKTPSV
-765 KVSVNG
+765 KVSING

-857 KTKSLTSYKKTSL
+857 KAKNLTSYKKTTL

>member
-1 MNHERRITMDKKQ
+1 MDKKQ

-31 FAAEDGT
+31 FAAEDGA

-100 AADFTYGEWVIGGSD
+100 ATDFTYGEWTID
-115 KICPSN
+115 TNDMLCPS
-121 DDTAYLKTKVWVV
+121 DDTTAYLKTTVWVV
-134 TGLSDSGKAK
+134 TGLSDSGKVK
-144 LENNKNL
+144 LENNKDL
-151 VIPAKDPDG
+151 VIPEKDPDG

-165 VGKEAFK
+165 VGANAFK
-172 KMGLTSVQF
+172 SMGITSVKF
-181 PENVKTANDTNW
+181 PENVKAANDTNW
-193 DSSVKERGDFFIGNL
+193 DSNVKERGDFFIGSL
-208 AFQGNNLKEVTLPE
+208 AFYANNLEEVNLPE
-222 GVFYVATNGFSRNPN
+222 GVFYVARQAFSKNAN
-237 LKEVTFPSTIK
+237 LKKVTFSSTIK

-262 LNFSENTDFPLAIDN
+262 LNFSETTDFPLAIDN
-277 IAFFNN
+277 MAFFKN

-347 PWGTAHFT
+347 PWGTAHFI

-380 PDQNAAGEDVTA
+380 PDQTAAGEDVTA
-392 IGNGTNGVGTFGYKA
+392 IGNGKYGVGTFGYTA
-407 ADGTV
+407 GDGTV
-412 YAPDFVKLPAKL
+412 YAPDSVKFPAKL

-437 TKTSEVKHGVKAVVF
+437 TKTSEVKHGVKEVEF

-497 KVKLSKGMTAIPAG
+497 KVKLSKGMTAIPAS
-511 MFTNQKVKNVEI
+511 MFTNQKVKSVEI
-523 PEGIKTIGKRAF
+523 PEGIKTIGARAF
-535 AGNRV
+535 AGNYV

-550 KIDEYAFWNNQIKEL
+550 KIDDYAFWNNQMKEL

-578 FQRTQDSIKASIN
+578 FQRTQDYIKASIN
-591 KVVLHEG
+591 KVILHEG
-598 LESIGKQAFYQTL
+598 LESIGKKAFYQTL
-611 TSECKSIDLPTTV
+611 TAECKTIDLPTTV
-624 KVLDAAAFEGNAKVT
+624 RVLDATAFEGNAPVT
-639 LISLVEDQVNAV
+639 LISVVEDQANAA
-651 GDYAK
+651 GDYVK
-656 VVAKGTAHEI
+656 VAVKGEGHEI
-666 VLIHKVTFDAGEG
+666 VLVRKVTFDAGEG
-679 KADAETARTDKDG
+679 KADIASVRTDKDG

-697 PDAVRDGYTFE
+697 PTATRDGYTFE

-714 EGGVAVTADTVFDK
+714 EGGDAVTADTVFDK
-728 DTTVFAHWKKNVVSA
+728 DTTVFAHWKQNVVKA

-857 KTKSLTSYKKTSL
+857 KAKSLTSYKKTKL

>member
-1 MNHERRITMDKKQ
+1 MDKKQ

-100 AADFTYGEWVIGGSD
+100 AADFTYGEWAID
-115 KICPSN
+115 KNDMLCPSN
-121 DDTAYLKTKVWVV
+121 DNEAYLKTTVWVV

-144 LENNKNL
+144 LENNKDL
-151 VIPAKDPDG
+151 VIPAKDSDG

-347 PWGTAHFT
+347 LWGTAHFT

-452 PETLKTIG
+452 PETLKIIG

-497 KVKLSKGMTAIPAG
+497 KVKLSKGMTAIPVS

>member
-100 AADFTYGEWVIGGSD
+100 AADFTYGEWAIGEND

-121 DDTAYLKTKVWVV
+121 DTKAYLKTTVWVV

-151 VIPAKDPDG
+151 VIPEKDPAG

-165 VGKEAFK
+165 VGKDAFK

-208 AFQGNNLKEVTLPE
+208 AFQGNDLKEVTLPE
-222 GVFYVATNGFSRNPN
+222 GVFYVAMNGFSRNPN

-277 IAFFNN
+277 IAFFKN

-301 FRSNTGVENGIVH
+301 FRDNTGVENGIVH
-314 LYIPKTKGNY
+314 LYIPKTKGSY

-347 PWGTAHFT
+347 PWGTAHFI

-412 YAPDFVKLPAKL
+412 YAPDSVKLPAKL

-483 GAFTNTEQATTHIE
+483 GAFTNTEKATTHIE

-511 MFTNQKVKNVEI
+511 MFTNQKIKNVEI
-523 PEGIKTIGKRAF
+523 PEGIKSIGKNAF
-535 AGNRV
+535 AGNYV
-540 ETLKLSGTVE
+540 ETLKISGAVE
-550 KIDEYAFWNNQIKEL
+550 SIGESAFLNNQMKEL

-578 FQRTQDSIKASIN
+578 FKKSQESIKASID

-598 LESIGKQAFYQTL
+598 LESIGKQAFGQTL

-624 KVLDAAAFEGNAKVT
+624 KVLDAAAFEGNAKIT
-639 LISLVEDQVNAV
+639 LISLVEDQANAK
-651 GDYAK
+651 GDYTK

-666 VLIHKVTFDAGEG
+666 VLVHKVTFDAGEG
-679 KADAETARTDKDG
+679 KADAETARTDKNG

-697 PDAVRDGYTFE
+697 PGAARDGYTFE

-714 EGGVAVTADTVFDK
+714 EGGDAVTADTVFDK

-743 TPSVKLSTSAY
+743 TPSVKLSTSTY

-857 KTKSLTSYKKTSL
+857 KTKSLTSYKKTKL

>member
-1 MNHERRITMDKKQ
+1 MDKKQ

-100 AADFTYGEWVIGGSD
+100 AADFTYGEWAIDKSD
-115 KICPSN
+115 MLCPSN
-121 DDTAYLKTKVWVV
+121 DSEAYLKTTVWVV

-144 LENNKNL
+144 LENNKDL
-151 VIPAKDPDG
+151 VIPAKDSDG

-181 PENVKTANDTNW
+181 PENVKTDNDTNW

-347 PWGTAHFT
+347 PWGTAHFI

-412 YAPDFVKLPAKL
+412 YAPDSVKLPAKL

-483 GAFTNTEQATTHIE
+483 GAFTNTEKATTHIE

-697 PDAVRDGYTFE
+697 PGAVRDGYTFE

-714 EGGVAVTADTVFDK
+714 EGGDAVTADTVFDK

-743 TPSVKLSTSAY
+743 TPSVKLSTSTY
-754 TYNGKVKTPGV
+754 TYNEKVKTPGV

>member
-1 MNHERRITMDKKQ
+1 MDKKQ

-100 AADFTYGEWVIGGSD
+100 ATDFTYEAWAIGEND

-121 DDTAYLKTKVWVV
+121 DTEAYLKTTVWVV

-144 LENNKNL
+144 LENNKDL

-165 VGKEAFK
+165 VGESAFK
-172 KMGLTSVQF
+172 SMGIKSVKF

-193 DSSVKERGDFFIGNL
+193 DSNVKERGDFFIGGL
-208 AFQGNNLKEVTLPE
+208 AFQSNNLEEVTLPE
-222 GVFYVATNGFSRNPN
+222 GVFYLARQAFAKNAN
-237 LKEVTFPSTIK
+237 LKKVTFPSTIK
-248 LIGNSAFAA
+248 MLASGAFGS
-257 CAIEK
+257 CAIES
-262 LNFSENTDFPLAIDN
+262 LNFPETTDFPLVIDN
-277 IAFFNN
+277 GAFMVN

-294 EKVTNMA
+294 EKVSKQA
-301 FRSNTGVENGIVH
+301 FVKNTGMENGTVY
-314 LYIPKTKGNY
+314 LYITKTKGSY
-324 VDNNAYQKPFVGD
+324 VDSNATQKPFVGD

-347 PWGTAHFT
+347 PWGTAHFI

-380 PDQNAAGEDVTA
+380 PDQNAAGEDITA
-392 IGNGTNGVGTFGYKA
+392 IGKGTVGVGTFGYKT

-412 YAPDFVKLPAKL
+412 YAPDSVKLPAKL

-437 TKTSEVKHGVKAVVF
+437 TKTSEVKHGVKEVEF

-460 NTAFQNAPLTEVSL
+460 DTAFQNAPLTEVSL
-474 PDSVTSVGS
+474 PDSVTSVGN
-483 GAFTNTEQATTHIE
+483 GAFTNTEKATTHIE
-497 KVKLSKGMTAIPAG
+497 KVKLSKGMTAIPAS
-511 MFTNQKVKNVEI
+511 MFTNQKIKNVEI
-523 PEGIKTIGKRAF
+523 PEGIKTIGSRAF

-540 ETLKLSGTVE
+540 ETLKISDTVE
-550 KIDEYAFWNNQIKEL
+550 KIDDYAFWNNQMKEL
-565 EIPGNVKTIGRYA
+565 EIPGNVKTIGKYA
-578 FQRTQDSIKASIN
+578 FQRTQDSIKASID

-598 LESIGKQAFYQTL
+598 LESIGKKAFYQTL

-666 VLIHKVTFDAGEG
+666 VLVHKVTFNAGEG

-697 PDAVRDGYTFE
+697 PNAARDGYTFE

-714 EGGVAVTADTVFDK
+714 EGGDAVTADTVFDK

-815 PKSAVKKLK
+815 KGTSIKHLK
-824 KGKKSFTVYVKK
+824 KGVRAFKPTWKK
-836 QSKQTSGYQVQ
+836 QTRQISGYQVQ
-847 YSTSK
+847 YSTKKNFKSAKIKAVSSK
-852 KFKSP
+852 KKS
-857 KTKSLTSYKKTSL
+857 TWVIKK
-870 KVKKL
+870 KA
-875 KKHKK
+875 HKR
-880 YYVRVRTYKK
+880 YYVRIRTYKK

>member
-1 MNHERRITMDKKQ
+1 MDKKQ

-22 MMVATPFSA
+22 MMGATPFSA

-89 KDETPASNAWE
+89 KDENPASNAWE
-100 AADFTYGEWVIGGSD
+100 AADFTYGEWAID
-115 KICPSN
+115 KNDMLCPSN
-121 DDTAYLKTKVWVV
+121 DSEAYLKTTVWVV

-144 LENNKNL
+144 LENNKDL
-151 VIPAKDPDG
+151 VIPAKDSDG

-347 PWGTAHFT
+347 PWGTAHFI

-412 YAPDFVKLPAKL
+412 YAPDSVKLPAKL

-437 TKTSEVKHGVKAVVF
+437 TKTSEVKHGVKEVEF

-474 PDSVTSVGS
+474 PDSVTSVGG
-483 GAFTNTEQATTHIE
+483 GAFTNTEKATTHIE
-497 KVKLSKGMTAIPAG
+497 KVKLSKGMTAIPAS

-523 PEGIKTIGKRAF
+523 PEGIKTIGARAF

-540 ETLKLSGTVE
+540 ETLKISGTVE
-550 KIDEYAFWNNQIKEL
+550 KIDDYAFWNNQMKEL

-578 FQRTQDSIKASIN
+578 FQRTQDYIKATIN
-591 KVVLHEG
+591 KVILHEG
-598 LESIGKQAFYQTL
+598 LESIGKRAFYQTL

-639 LISLVEDQVNAV
+639 LISLVEDQVNAK
-651 GDYAK
+651 GDYTK
-656 VVAKGTAHEI
+656 VVPQGKAHEI
-666 VLIHKVTFDAGEG
+666 VLVHKVTFDAGEG

-697 PDAVRDGYTFE
+697 PGAARDGYTFE

-714 EGGVAVTADTVFDK
+714 EGGDAVMADTVFDK

-743 TPSVKLSTSAY
+743 TPSVKLSTSVY

-857 KTKSLTSYKKTSL
+857 KTKSLTSCKKTSL

>member
-1 MNHERRITMDKKQ
+1 MDKKQ

-100 AADFTYGEWVIGGSD
+100 AADFTYGEWAID
-115 KICPSN
+115 KNDMLCPSN
-121 DDTAYLKTKVWVV
+121 DNEAYLKTTVWVV

-144 LENNKNL
+144 LENNKDL
-151 VIPAKDPDG
+151 VIPAKDSDG

-324 VDNNAYQKPFVGD
+324 VDNNACQKPFVGD

-392 IGNGTNGVGTFGYKA
+392 IGDGTNGVGTFGYKA

-412 YAPDFVKLPAKL
+412 YAPDSVKLPAKL

-483 GAFTNTEQATTHIE
+483 GAFTNTEKATTHIE
-497 KVKLSKGMTAIPAG
+497 KVKLSKGMTAIPVS

-666 VLIHKVTFDAGEG
+666 VLIHKATFDAGEG

>member
-1 MNHERRITMDKKQ
+1 M
-14 SLAFLLSA
+14 
-22 MMVATPFSA
+22 
-31 FAAEDGT
+31 
-38 APADADASAKAATE
+38 
-52 QSVENNQAKGKA
+52 
-64 SVQEDAQLDE
+64 
-74 NELPIVPG
+74 
-82 EGTGEEK
+82 
-89 KDETPASNAWE
+89 
-100 AADFTYGEWVIGGSD
+100 
-115 KICPSN
+115 
-121 DDTAYLKTKVWVV
+121 KTTVWVV

-144 LENNKNL
+144 LENNKDL
-151 VIPAKDPDG
+151 VIPAKDSDG

-208 AFQGNNLKEVTLPE
+208 AFQGNDLKEVTLPE

-277 IAFFNN
+277 VAFFSN

-301 FRSNTGVENGIVH
+301 FRNNTGVENGIVH

-324 VDNNAYQKPFVGD
+324 VDNNTYQKPFVGD

-407 ADGTV
+407 ADDTV
-412 YAPDFVKLPAKL
+412 YAPDSVKLPAKL

-437 TKTSEVKHGVKAVVF
+437 TKTYEVKHGVKAVVF
-452 PETLKTIG
+452 PEMLKTIG

-474 PDSVTSVGS
+474 PDNVTSVGS

-497 KVKLSKGMTAIPAG
+497 KVKLSKGMTAIPAS

-523 PEGIKTIGKRAF
+523 PEGIKTIGARAF

-540 ETLKLSGTVE
+540 ETLKISGTVE
-550 KIDEYAFWNNQIKEL
+550 KIDDYAFWNNQMKEL

-578 FQRTQDSIKASIN
+578 FQRTQEYIKPTIN
-591 KVVLHEG
+591 KVILHEG
-598 LESIGKQAFYQTL
+598 LESIGKKAFYQTL

-639 LISLVEDQVNAV
+639 LTSLVEDQVNAV

-656 VVAKGTAHEI
+656 VVAKGAAHEI
-666 VLIHKVTFDAGEG
+666 VLVHKVTFNAGEG

-697 PDAVRDGYTFE
+697 PGAARDGYTFE

-714 EGGVAVTADTVFDK
+714 EGGDVVTADTVFDK

-743 TPSVKLSTSAY
+743 TPSVKLSTSKY
-754 TYNGKVKTPGV
+754 TYNGKVKKPSV
-765 KVSVNG
+765 KVYVKGKALN
-771 TVLTKDNYSVSYG
+771 KDNYSVSYG

-815 PKSAVKKLK
+815 KGTSIKHLK
-824 KGKKSFTVYVKK
+824 KGVRAFKPTWKK
-836 QSKQTSGYQVQ
+836 QTRQISGYQVQ
-847 YSTSK
+847 YSTKKNFKSAKIKAVSSK
-852 KFKSP
+852 KKS
-857 KTKSLTSYKKTSL
+857 TWVIKK
-870 KVKKL
+870 KA
-875 KKHKK
+875 HKR
-880 YYVRVRTYKK
+880 YYVRIRTYKK